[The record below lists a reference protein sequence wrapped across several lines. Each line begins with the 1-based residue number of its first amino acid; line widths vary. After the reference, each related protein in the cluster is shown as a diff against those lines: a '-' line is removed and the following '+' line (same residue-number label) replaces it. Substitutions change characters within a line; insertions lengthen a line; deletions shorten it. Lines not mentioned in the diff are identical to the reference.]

1 MQYSSCFISR
11 HCLLYSL
18 LYMSIVCNPIY
29 QHFLKRVKKCRL
41 QRFITCTVI
50 GNLKNPFGIAFKK
63 LFQGKSWDVPEVS
76 DVKVAYRVF
85 RFPQFHYLTMCFYG
99 LLCRN
104 IFYKRDYISYYIYKY
119 TNINTISTQLWL
131 LTLQTHHKL
140 HLSHGVCNPSLY
152 GMIYIVLLQIQ
163 KE

>member
-11 HCLLYSL
+11 YCLLYSL

-29 QHFLKRVKKCRL
+29 QHFLKRVKKMRA
-41 QRFITCTVI
+41 FITRSAEKS
-50 GNLKNPFGIAFKK
+50 LKK